1 MNYRIGQGFDS
12 HRFCETSDE
21 KRPLILGGTEI
32 PFPRGLAGHSDADAL
47 IHAIIDSLLGA
58 TGMSDIGELFPPSD
72 SRFKNIS
79 SVLLL
84 KEVIE
89 LTEQNAWKVIN
100 NDCTII
106 CEKPKISDYKTA
118 MISKLANAM
127 KISQEQ
133 ISLKGKTAEKM
144 GALGREEGIA
154 VIAIALLEKIKPD
167 LAE

>member
-21 KRPLILGGTEI
+21 KRPLVLGGIEI

-58 TGMSDIGELFPPSD
+58 TGMGDIGELFPPSD

-89 LTEQNAWKVIN
+89 LSEQNAWKVIN
-100 NDCTII
+100 IDCTII
-106 CEKPKISDYKTA
+106 CEKPKISDFKTA
-118 MISKLANAM
+118 MISKLADAM
-127 KISQEQ
+127 KIGQEQ

-144 GALGREEGIA
+144 GPVGEGLSMEARA
-154 VIAIALLEKIKPD
+154 VVLIY
-167 LAE
+167 